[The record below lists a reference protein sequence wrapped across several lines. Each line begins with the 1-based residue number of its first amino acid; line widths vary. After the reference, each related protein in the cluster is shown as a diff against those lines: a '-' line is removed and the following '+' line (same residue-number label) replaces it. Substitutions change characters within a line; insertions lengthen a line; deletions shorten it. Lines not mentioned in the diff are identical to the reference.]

1 MNHDY
6 AHCMD
11 YAPDCPG
18 DCFRG
23 ELVRCLRKNGFY
35 RPVSW
40 THFEGTA
47 ECGKTAEGTTDRR
60 KPMELTEA
68 WEKNLHERTAA
79 AGKSK
84 KQVARECG
92 IGSGSLY
99 TKAGPTLADAFRI
112 SRALG
117 CTVEDLIEGAD
128 EL

>member
-1 MNHDY
+1 
-6 AHCMD
+6 
-11 YAPDCPG
+11 
-18 DCFRG
+18 
-23 ELVRCLRKNGFY
+23 
-35 RPVSW
+35 
-40 THFEGTA
+40 
-47 ECGKTAEGTTDRR
+47 
-60 KPMELTEA
+60 MELTEA